1 MLPDTGDGHLL
12 VKATLLKS
20 LDADQGLTK
29 RRAQT
34 LVRQRREN
42 QAELVKSKHTL
53 VISKMA
59 YAPKSSVPTKS
70 QGSRSVGFTKEPT
83 SPTAYA
89 L

>member
-1 MLPDTGDGHLL
+1 MLPDTGDGYLL

-20 LDADQGLTK
+20 VDVDQGLTK

-34 LVRQRREN
+34 LVRRMREN

-53 VISKMA
+53 VISKMVD
-59 YAPKSSVPTKS
+59 APKSSIPTKS
-70 QGSRSVGFTKEPT
+70 QGSRSVSFTKEPT
-83 SPTAYA
+83 SLTAYA